1 MQINSLFVNFK
12 DKKMTTKTIKKIT
25 KNTTPSNANKK
36 QVSHFKNL
44 LNLANKTDDELTKLN
59 ITKTKIC
66 DDIVKMFKGLD
77 LKQFETK
84 QLNAYIDND
93 IYLKRKGHKNS
104 KTAKPLTGTFKT
116 VISAIKSYI
125 NDKNIIDTNTTY
137 KTIRQHQNAKNKPTI
152 SEKRKAYNKRL
163 ATLSDNDIKSLLA
176 LFDAKNKK

>member
-1 MQINSLFVNFK
+1 
-12 DKKMTTKTIKKIT
+12 
-25 KNTTPSNANKK
+25 
-36 QVSHFKNL
+36 
-44 LNLANKTDDELTKLN
+44 
-59 ITKTKIC
+59 
-66 DDIVKMFKGLD
+66 MFKGLD

-116 VISAIKSYI
+116 VISAVKSYI